1 MMLFK
6 EDISPHIAI
15 QDKLEKLRIPISFII
30 GDDDWVR
37 GRIGEAD
44 KEIAGEEHA
53 HSCPA
58 SGHSLQQDNPRELS
72 KIMIKEIVG
81 HPESNTAAPS

>member
-15 QDKLEKLRIPISFII
+15 QDKLEKLKIPISFVI

-37 GRIGEAD
+37 GRIGLAD
-44 KEIAGEEHA
+44 KEIAGEENA
-53 HSCPA
+53 HICPA
-58 SGHSLQQDNPRELS
+58 SGHSL
-72 KIMIKEIVG
+72 
-81 HPESNTAAPS
+81 